1 MAKDI
6 KFVASIK
13 HVGGTRVVLVK
24 IGDLLYEVRQ
34 EHELAGWQGDKRAKT
49 IDEAIAIMKGWI
61 EDGWV
66 EKITIT
72 GFDGKET
79 KKKLEEAFKNVKK
92 FKPDRYGRY

>member
-13 HVGGTRVVLVK
+13 HVGGTRIVLVK
-24 IGDLLYEVRQ
+24 IGDYLYEVRR
-34 EHELAGWQGDKRAKT
+34 EHKLLGWDGDKRAKT
-49 IDEAIAIMKGWI
+49 IDEAIKIMKDWI

-66 EKITIT
+66 QKINIT

-79 KKKLEEAFKNVKK
+79 KKKLEEAFKDVKR
-92 FKPDRYGRY
+92 FNPYSYR